1 MVNKASSITVAL
13 FTYNNGKKM
22 KLIKNILLPFVC
34 MVLIT
39 PNLFAESKPLDK
51 IEAVV
56 NQEVILASDIKR
68 MQKQIKSRYTES
80 GKALPADSTLKKQIL
95 DKLIGDRLQL
105 QIAQRIGLR
114 INDAQLQQT
123 LQQIASEKGV
133 TLAQLQ
139 NNLEQKG
146 ESYAAFADGIRD
158 ELTINEI
165 RQIQVRRRIN
175 ISDQEVQQMVK
186 RLNEQGQKTTKF
198 KFAHILL
205 KVNNDS
211 SAEQQQAI
219 DKQTKELLAK
229 IKQGEDISALAIHY
243 SQGPKAL
250 EGGNWGW
257 RSIDE
262 IPTIF
267 ADVFND
273 ITTKKG
279 DIIGPFRSD
288 LGLHIIKVLDKKGS
302 TNVMTVEVKARHILL
317 KSNIILSDAKAQKIL
332 QGYRQAIIDGTETF
346 TDLAAKHSQDP
357 GSAVKGG
364 ELGWADPNMYVPEFK
379 NMALTLPIGEIS
391 APFHTMHGWHILQ
404 VMDKRESDTTEQATK
419 QKAYAILFKQRFP
432 AEVYAWM
439 NEIRQEAYIKINN
452 PDYIIEAQ

>member
-1 MVNKASSITVAL
+1 
-13 FTYNNGKKM
+13 M

-34 MVLIT
+34 SLLIT
-39 PNLFAESKPLDK
+39 PNLFAESTPLDK

-80 GKALPADSTLKKQIL
+80 GKALPADDTLKKQLL

-123 LQQIASEKGV
+123 LQQIASEKGL
-133 TLAQLQ
+133 TPAQLQ
-139 NNLEQKG
+139 NNLEKNG
-146 ESYAAFADGIRD
+146 ESYAAFVDDIRS

-175 ISDQEVQQMVK
+175 ISAQAVQQMVK

-198 KFAHILL
+198 RFAHILL

-211 SAEQQQAI
+211 SAEQQQVI
-219 DKQTKELLAK
+219 SKQANELLAK
-229 IKQGEDISALAIHY
+229 IKQGEDISALAIRY
-243 SQGPKAL
+243 SQGPKSL

-262 IPTIF
+262 IPTLF
-267 ADVFND
+267 ADVFDD
-273 ITTKKG
+273 ISTKKG

-288 LGLHIIKVLDKKGS
+288 LGLHIIKILDKKGS
-302 TNVMTVEVKARHILL
+302 SNVMTVEVNARHILL

-346 TDLAAKHSQDP
+346 ADLATKHSQDP

-391 APFHTMHGWHILQ
+391 APFHSMHGWHLLQ

-432 AEVYAWM
+432 AEVQSWM
-439 NEIRQEAYIKINN
+439 NELRQEAYIKINN
-452 PDYIIEAQ
+452 PNYIIEAQ